1 MRHRGVWRRRCDI
14 AAALVVSFRYS
25 VIIAIFVA
33 DVKYAV
39 GDAEPSPV
47 FLAVRVAEC
56 CSYLS
61 NFDELFVQLLD
72 ELLVWWLRHTIVLH

>member
-1 MRHRGVWRRRCDI
+1 M
-14 AAALVVSFRYS
+14 ALCFAKCGSLDCS
-25 VIIAIFVA
+25 VAIS
-33 DVKYAV
+33 V

-72 ELLVWWLRHTIVLH
+72 ELLVWWM